1 MLVYNDLFHYAPNS
15 LKSDGGGDHDI
26 PPILN
31 GGGSRNPNRLFRGDR

>member
-15 LKSDGGGDHDI
+15 RKSDGGDHEI

-31 GGGSRNPNRLFRGDR
+31 GGDHKIPSRLFRGDR